1 MEKLGQNNIY
11 SQYLGNKAILRT
23 YKGTDLIN
31 EYVPLYTPP
40 VDWSDIRIDC
50 PENSIAL
57 YAAHSAD
64 YSSYDNLGF
73 TATMSA
79 SDLTTTGSPTIV
91 DGVASGFSSS
101 NYLKTSLSLS
111 SDNEKIR
118 IKIRFKT
125 PETFVSGNTNI
136 LTFGNS
142 LTTNNCI
149 RIYTGSSYSR
159 ISSFGND
166 INTGSPNLQTDT
178 FYVVDVLIDGNKQ
191 YSYLYDDNNTKLAE
205 SANTTKTANF
215 NNIGFFGGRFYSP
228 IQVIDFN
235 NTSIEVNDVYYLL
248 PYGSSNGYN
257 VFIDGT
263 QYGSTYASGSQCD
276 ITWSSLALTTGDNIT
291 TPTALK
297 AHKIWI
303 EPATTGN
310 NITAFQCARVAASGT
325 EQQGVLWGHYNL
337 INAIKISTSFGTE
350 STIRNTLLEAITAK
364 NNLITYTVASSAF
377 LSGFY
382 SAYAFCSSLEYLPVL
397 KAENTTYPSGN
408 YIGFRNVKAKKIVIK
423 NNNGNEILGCLN
435 NTNIEELS
443 VENGLTLGTGTGGA
457 NIVISS
463 TLKKLPKINE
473 NKYATFR
480 LVSCPSLEPTNIDDR
495 FNDIRTLF
503 HFYGGSAQSFTAL
516 KSLRVSN
523 EAPFDNA
530 TAPQI
535 NVSYTGMD
543 RNALVQLFNDLPYNV
558 GYEVVGSPTINNGV
572 ASGFLNRTNYLEIS
586 SQVIPFSTANSW
598 EIKTAFVAK
607 EGDGTDW
614 QEVFDFSSGANGVQM
629 LLHPTNKKVS
639 VYIENT
645 QIFSANYEI
654 SFNVLY
660 YVKVQ
665 FTGSAYIFSVS
676 TDNINWTEVK
686 RTESTTKTSNSDTSK
701 QSIGISKRYS
711 RDRNWLGSIDLNNTY
726 IKINDVYWFRGQ
738 PAMTKTL
745 SCVGCTGNQL
755 SVVGSPTIAD
765 GVVSGFSGS
774 SYVQSSTTF
783 PGSTTTS
790 LEFSTKF
797 NISSF
802 ASTSTIASS
811 TTSTIPFHLAVRD
824 NKFRLY
830 PGREDIYKVGDFVL
844 SENVDYY
851 IKLFWD
857 SVNGW
862 KLQYSTNGINY
873 TTDFENYNPSDSTPK
888 NNYIVLGRNYVNGG
902 QEGLLGSID
911 LNNTYIKVNGETW
924 FDINNC
930 LLPEDRAIATNKN
943 WTLTLS

>member
-40 VDWSDIRIDC
+40 VDWSDIRTDC

-79 SDLTTTGSPTIV
+79 TDLTTVGSPTIV
-91 DGVASGFSSS
+91 DGVASEFSSS

-166 INTGSPNLQTDT
+166 INTGSPNLQTNT

-228 IQVIDFN
+228 IQEIDFN

-263 QYGSTYASGSQCD
+263 QYGSTYASGAQCS
-276 ITWSSLALTTGDNIT
+276 ITWSTSGITTGDDIT
-291 TPTALK
+291 TPSTLK

-303 EPATTGN
+303 EPATEGN
-310 NITAFQCARVAASGT
+310 NIADFTGARVVSGSGY
-325 EQQGVLWGHYNL
+325 EDQGILWAHFNIDTSIFFCMGVGNGYRNRL
-337 INAIKISTSFGTE
+337 IK
-350 STIRNTLLEAITAK
+350 AITAK
-364 NNLITYTVASSAF
+364 NNLLNVRNLEQSCHYCENLIYVPLLVGPNTTISSSF
-377 LSGFY
+377 SSFY
-382 SAYAFCSSLEYLPVL
+382 YCSSLQKLNFKNIKVRSL
-397 KAENTTYPSGN
+397 GNTFFACPS
-408 YIGFRNVKAKKIVIK
+408 
-423 NNNGNEILGCLN
+423 LL
-435 NTNIEELS
+435 
-443 VENGLTLGTGTGGA
+443 
-457 NIVISS
+457 
-463 TLKKLPKINE
+463 KLPKIDFSGAVFANRFVV
-473 NKYATFR
+473 NAT
-480 LVSCPSLEPTNIDDR
+480 SLKDTIIDMSSATGLR
-495 FNDIRTLF
+495 IVGI
-503 HFYGGSAQSFTAL
+503 YGDSTHRINGL
-516 KSLRVSN
+516 KGLRVSN
-523 EAPFDNA
+523 EAPFDYA
-530 TAPQI
+530 ISPQI
-535 NVSYTGMD
+535 DVSYTGLD
-543 RNALVQLFNDLPYNV
+543 RSALVQLFNDLSYNV

-572 ASGFLNRTNYLEIS
+572 VSGFSGSSYVQSSTTFPGSTATSLEFATKFNIS
-586 SQVIPFSTANSW
+586 SFASTSTIASSTYSIILFHLAVRDSKFRLYPGREDIYKVGDFVLSENVDYYIKLFWNS
-598 EIKTAFVAK
+598 
-607 EGDGTDW
+607 
-614 QEVFDFSSGANGVQM
+614 ANGWKLQ
-629 LLHPTNKKVS
+629 
-639 VYIENT
+639 Y
-645 QIFSANYEI
+645 
-654 SFNVLY
+654 
-660 YVKVQ
+660 
-665 FTGSAYIFSVS
+665 S
-676 TDNINWTEVK
+676 TDGINY
-686 RTESTTKTSNSDTSK
+686 TTDFENYNPSDSAPK
-701 QSIGISKRYS
+701 DNYIVLG
-711 RDRNWLGSIDLNNTY
+711 RNYVNGGQEGLLGSIDLNNTY

-755 SVVGSPTIAD
+755 RIVGSPTIVD
-765 GVVSGFSGS
+765 GVVSGFSNVPNRSDVTTLDSLPSSSSLLIQVKFNTGTLKTDANQFILSTLSQTNRNICWGVAGQSKKIRIYLSSNGTTWDIANSVNGTHILADNTDYIARLTFDGSKYVVSLLIDGQWVDDITITSSLALSKQILRFGNNETGS
-774 SYVQSSTTF
+774 SYW
-783 PGSTTTS
+783 P
-790 LEFSTKF
+790 
-797 NISSF
+797 
-802 ASTSTIASS
+802 
-811 TTSTIPFHLAVRD
+811 
-824 NKFRLY
+824 
-830 PGREDIYKVGDFVL
+830 
-844 SENVDYY
+844 
-851 IKLFWD
+851 
-857 SVNGW
+857 
-862 KLQYSTNGINY
+862 
-873 TTDFENYNPSDSTPK
+873 
-888 NNYIVLGRNYVNGG
+888 
-902 QEGLLGSID
+902 GSID
-911 LNNTYIKVNGETW
+911 LNETYIKVNGETW